1 MSRVACSW
9 VDLAGDEDA
18 GSWYLN
24 NHIPSVVEDL
34 DMTAR
39 NGEREASE
47 AARDMFKDVAG
58 IDGQYMTIY
67 DMSENTEAQDID
79 AQTEAA
85 RNKFPEESSIRTRIY
100 GEYATSYGEEWT
112 NGKAVTM

>member
-47 AARDMFKDVAG
+47 AAREMFKDVAG

-67 DMSENTEAQDID
+67 DMSGNTE
-79 AQTEAA
+79 